1 MCPGHYGTV
10 VGSRARG
17 RSRDARPGVSSLLP
31 VTCYPPPCSGSARP
45 SGSAWPSGAF
55 PKSIG
60 GVGEPLRH
68 NQPSGPSEFEL
79 GRGLPQELGR
89 ASIMEESSVLRI
101 ADGQQDAARRAQ
113 RRPAPGGAPQPD
125 RLRRPGRSSSRRLE
139 CCRKVAPLFYVCPR
153 LRPRRG
159 LHRRSGGDDDAGA
172 PAASR
177 PPLGGRICSWWRST
191 ARAEEPSPEATRV
204 TCSCRIRC
212 WALWLCK

>member
-1 MCPGHYGTV
+1 MCLGYDPTITNSV
-10 VGSRARG
+10 WLVKVAI
-17 RSRDARPGVSSLLP
+17 RSRRQSIWVTYTSRRYTAFYTGFCCMLKLYILHASSRLARHAIQPIQRIQRIQLYSYTRYTAYSTIQP
-31 VTCYPPPCSGSARP
+31 P
-45 SGSAWPSGAF
+45 SG
-55 PKSIG
+55 
-60 GVGEPLRH
+60 
-68 NQPSGPSEFEL
+68 
-79 GRGLPQELGR
+79 
-89 ASIMEESSVLRI
+89 
-101 ADGQQDAARRAQ
+101 
-113 RRPAPGGAPQPD
+113 
-125 RLRRPGRSSSRRLE
+125 LRRPGRSSSRRLE